1 MILTNAL
8 ISSVTLSASSN
19 LFYIPEV
26 VFLVVAGG
34 GGGGNGVNPYGAGGA
49 GGAGG
54 VTSGYFNVSAVSTTA
69 TITVGQG
76 GIKGVYGGTTPTA
89 GSSSSLTYN
98 STTYLSTGGGAGA
111 VGSYPSGG
119 GGGISGNGFL
129 PGSQTSASYG
139 GTGGGASA
147 NGYSNDLFPAPNN
160 AQGGPGIYY
169 PRFTLWGTDSTNSII
184 PSVGK
189 GYFGG
194 GGGASGWYSFNIN
207 GPGGVG
213 GGGAGGNF
221 GSAIDGIANTG
232 GGGGGGGVGGYG
244 PIPGGAGA
252 AGIVI
257 VTYPDSYPAAA
268 STTGSPTITVT
279 NGFRYYAFISSG
291 SITF

>member
-34 GGGGNGVNPYGAGGA
+34 GGGGASAETYYAGGG

-54 VTSGYFNVSAVSTTA
+54 VTSGYFNVPASSTTA

-76 GIKGVYGGTTPTA
+76 GIKGVLGVTTATA

-111 VGSYPSGG
+111 VGHYPGG
-119 GGGISGNGFL
+119 GVGGTSGNGFG
-129 PGSQTSASYG
+129 PGTQTYNSAYG
-139 GTGGGASA
+139 GPGGGAST
-147 NGYSNDLFPAPNN
+147 NGYSNP
-160 AQGGPGIYY
+160 GGSPHGNGGLGIYY

-194 GGGASGWYSFNIN
+194 GGGASSWTAFGII

-213 GGGAGGNF
+213 GGGIGTYNAPGGT
-221 GSAIDGIANTG
+221 DGLANTG
-232 GGGGGGGVGGYG
+232 GGGGGGGAPYG
-244 PIPGGAGA
+244 TLPGGNGA

-279 NGFRYYAFISSG
+279 NGFRYYAFTSSG

>member
-1 MILTNAL
+1 MVLSNITLPSL
-8 ISSVTLSASSN
+8 TLSASSN
-19 LFYIPEV
+19 VFYIPEV

-34 GGGGNGVNPYGAGGA
+34 GGGGNGVDPYNAGGG

-76 GIKGVYGGTTPTA
+76 GIKGVYSGTTPTA

-111 VGSYPSGG
+111 VGLYPSGG
-119 GGGISGNGFL
+119 TGGTSGNGFL
-129 PGSQTSASYG
+129 PGSHQSSSYG

-147 NGYSNDLFPAPNN
+147 NGYSNPGS

-184 PSVGK
+184 PSIGK

-194 GGGASGWYSFNIN
+194 GGGASGWYYFYII

-213 GGGAGGNF
+213 GGGAGGNST
-221 GSAIDGIANTG
+221 SAGDGLSNTG
-232 GGGGGGGVGGYG
+232 GGGGGGGAGAYG
-244 PIPGGAGA
+244 PISGGAGA

-279 NGFRYYAFISSG
+279 NGFRYYAFTSSG